1 MAGGHGGKRTP
12 RHPAPVSGP
21 GRLSRR
27 TDGKSPAE
35 MVGNDGSYGS
45 RKDMQSVQSGA
56 DMTPEQA
63 SAPTPALGG
72 GPGPAAPRDLVPL
85 DAQTQNPDE
94 PITAGVPVGAGVGP
108 EAAGIQ
114 TNMMAADM
122 ESLRGLI
129 PSLEIM
135 ANQPGSNPST
145 RAFVRFLK
153 AQS

>member
-1 MAGGHGGKRTP
+1 MAEHGGYRKP
-12 RHPAPVSGP
+12 RRPAPVSGP

-27 TDGKSPAE
+27 TDGKSPSE
-35 MVGNDGSYGS
+35 LVGNDGSYGS
-45 RKDMQSVQSGA
+45 RSDMQQVQSGA
-56 DMTPEQA
+56 DMTPDQA
-63 SAPTPALGG
+63 SAPTLGG
-72 GPGPAAPRDLVPL
+72 GPMPAARDLVPL
-85 DAQTQNPDE
+85 DAETQNPDE

-108 EAAGIQ
+108 EAAGIS
-114 TNMMAADM
+114 TNMLAADM

-129 PSLEIM
+129 PSLEMM